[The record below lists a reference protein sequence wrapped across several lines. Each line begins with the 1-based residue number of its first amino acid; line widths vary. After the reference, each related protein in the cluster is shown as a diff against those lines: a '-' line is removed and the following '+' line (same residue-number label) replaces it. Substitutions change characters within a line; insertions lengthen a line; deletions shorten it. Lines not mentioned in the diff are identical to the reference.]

1 MKSLTT
7 LLVAGLTLAAA
18 SVPGMAEKATAR
30 AEFKNPQGATVGEAT
45 LRETDDGVEIQLVLR
60 NLHAGKHGFHIH
72 EKGSCIGPDFE
83 SAGGHFNPTGKQ
95 HGLENPAGPHA
106 GDAHNIEISSDG
118 SLETQIL
125 NKHVTLQ
132 EGKAN
137 SLFKPGGTA
146 LVVHAV
152 RDDQKTDPAGEAGP
166 PIACGIVT
174 HAQKMNGGQP
184 PF

>member
-1 MKSLTT
+1 MKSFTT
-7 LLVAGLTLAAA
+7 LFVAGLALAGA
-18 SVPGMAEKATAR
+18 SIPAMAETAPAR

-45 LRETDDGVEIQLVLR
+45 LRETDDGVQIHLVLR

-72 EKGSCIGPDFE
+72 EKGSCVGPDFE
-83 SAGGHFNPTGKQ
+83 SAGGHFNPAGKQ
-95 HGLENPAGPHA
+95 HGLENPAGAHA

-132 EGKAN
+132 QGKAN

-152 RDDQKTDPAGEAGP
+152 QDDQKTDPAGEAGP

>member
-1 MKSLTT
+1 MKSLAT
-7 LLVAGLTLAAA
+7 LFVAGLALAVA
-18 SVPGMAEKATAR
+18 PGMAETAAAR
-30 AEFKNPQGATVGEAT
+30 AEFKNPQDATVGEAT
-45 LRETDDGVEIQLVLR
+45 LRETVDGVQIHLVLR

-72 EKGSCIGPDFE
+72 EKGSCAGPDFE

-118 SLETQIL
+118 SLETTIL
-125 NKHVTLQ
+125 NKHVTLRQ
-132 EGKAN
+132 GKAN

-146 LVVHAV
+146 LVVHALP
-152 RDDQKTDPAGEAGP
+152 DDNKTDPAGEAGP
-166 PIACGIVT
+166 RIACGVIT
-174 HAQKMNGGQP
+174 HAQKMTGGQP